1 MVLHRTQVHRLV
13 SRGVLPVCVLA
24 LVGCFTY
31 GLARAAGPGAA
42 KPSASKERLRELLT
56 QRYEI
61 LQRAV
66 KDSELTLKS
75 GEVDVPTLRRLTIAL
90 YRAEADLCTTDAE
103 RVQVYE
109 KFVEAMRVQ
118 ERLLEGQFA
127 RGLISE
133 MRVDEGKVAA
143 LNARIDLER
152 LRLGQA
158 PARP

>member
-1 MVLHRTQVHRLV
+1 VVLQRTQVPRLV
-13 SRGVLPVCVLA
+13 SRGVLPVCVLVLVA
-24 LVGCFTY
+24 LCTY

-42 KPSASKERLRELLT
+42 KPSASNERLRELLT

-61 LQRAV
+61 LQHAV

-75 GEVDVPTLRRLTIAL
+75 GEVDVPTLRHLTIAL
-90 YRAEADLCTTDAE
+90 FRAQADLCTTDAD

-109 KFVEAMRVQ
+109 KFVEAMSVQ
-118 ERLLEGQFA
+118 EKLLEGQFA

-133 MRVDEGKVAA
+133 IRVDEGKVAT

-152 LRLGQA
+152 LRLGQ
-158 PARP
+158 PASRQ